1 VSLIISPVMFSHLQF
16 LCAICHI
23 LGCLPPCSDP
33 LDGTTNFVHRFPFVC
48 VSIALAVR
56 RSVVVG
62 VVYNPVLDELFT
74 ATQVRGEDDK
84 RLSP

>member
-1 VSLIISPVMFSHLQF
+1 MLQ
-16 LCAICHI
+16 LQWATLSKQQGLVC
-23 LGCLPPCSDP
+23 
-33 LDGTTNFVHRFPFVC
+33 TTTDVCIAQVHRFPFVC

-74 ATQVRGEDDK
+74 ATQVKAPAVQQGC
-84 RLSP
+84 LTHGPLVN